1 MSGMRTKGS
10 KAPALTV
17 RQRKARTKCMICGKK
32 IDEGATV
39 CSSCFE
45 EARNPPD
52 CIPVPEDACWGFQY
66 KRKEWR
72 LIGANCV
79 THVLGVAFEIGP
91 SPNGLT
97 ERLLRVETY
106 LLEDD
111 VTELSALAV
120 TAYLDLIGWDK
131 PARPKQGSKGS
142 FPKPN

>member
-1 MSGMRTKGS
+1 M
-10 KAPALTV
+10 
-17 RQRKARTKCMICGKK
+17 KCMICGKK

-66 KRKEWR
+66 KREEWR
-72 LIGANCV
+72 LSGPNWV
-79 THVLGVAFEIGP
+79 THVLGLTFEVGP
-91 SPNGLT
+91 SPNGLA
-97 ERLLRVETY
+97 ERLLCVETY
-106 LLEDD
+106 LVEDD

-120 TAYLDLIGWDK
+120 TAYLDLIGWDE
-131 PARPKQGSKGS
+131 PARPKEGLKGS